1 MKIVYILLILGMI
14 SPCLAE
20 RLAEGEL
27 PPIDL
32 YDEEEQITMPK
43 ETFENIKKDPID
55 PDIPDILDYNV
66 P

>member
-1 MKIVYILLILGMI
+1 MKRLYTLLLLSII
-14 SPCLAE
+14 APCRSE

-32 YDEEEQITMPK
+32 YDEEEEITMPK
-43 ETFENIKKDPID
+43 ETFENIKQDPID
-55 PDIPDILDYNV
+55 PDVPGIVDYNV